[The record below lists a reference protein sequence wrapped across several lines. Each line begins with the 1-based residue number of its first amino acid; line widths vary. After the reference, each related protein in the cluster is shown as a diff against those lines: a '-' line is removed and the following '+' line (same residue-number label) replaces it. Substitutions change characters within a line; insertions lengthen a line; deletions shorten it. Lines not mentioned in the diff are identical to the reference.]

1 MGVYKDAVAYVDTL
15 IAQGYQPDD
24 IIGFANTLIEHAF
37 TAHPSNVTP
46 DVVTDKDRLNII
58 EQALTKLALMTGLNE
73 LSQHVEATYCEKG
86 LVRKSNSIDVDEM
99 YNAVKLDSDDT
110 ECTNVSE
117 CINDA
122 SYDMDDGDM
131 GDERAMFVEYTP
143 VYDEHYNNPSVMSLR
158 ETIAKQMAN
167 LRYPNG
173 YFGTTY

>member
-1 MGVYKDAVAYVDTL
+1 MNAYKDAEAYVSALVAKGYTPEGI
-15 IAQGYQPDD
+15 IA
-24 IIGFANTLIEHAF
+24 FATALLDLAYE
-37 TAHPSNVTP
+37 AHPSNVTP
-46 DVVTDKDRLNII
+46 DVVTNKDRLDII

-86 LVRKSNSIDVDEM
+86 LVRKSNSIDVDEL
-99 YNAVKLDSDDT
+99 YNAFESDGDD
-110 ECTNVSE
+110 EDACVSE

-131 GDERAMFVEYTP
+131 GDERATFVEYAP

-158 ETIAKQMAN
+158 ETIAQQMAN
-167 LRYPNG
+167 MKYPNG